1 KVDVGQQRAD
11 HRTLRRAPGWRPS
24 LQPRHDVL
32 LEPAMEQGEKATIAD
47 PFLYPF
53 HQWLVRDRVEVALQ
67 VGIDHEG
74 EAFLEQTIYFAQRV
88 TAAAPRLARTRV
100 QAAAR
105 VAGAY
110 TLSIRLYQRPPLTP
124 LTSAD
129 TMRSVHTEASTH
141 DHTGRPSASRVSA
154 PRLAGSALVMLSC
167 LCVLITHPPSCP
179 PSLDPALLTGPLATA
194 AAAVL

>member
-1 KVDVGQQRAD
+1 ML
-11 HRTLRRAPGWRPS
+11 TPS
-24 LQPRHDVL
+24 TP
-32 LEPAMEQGEKATIAD
+32 
-47 PFLYPF
+47 
-53 HQWLVRDRVEVALQ
+53 
-67 VGIDHEG
+67 
-74 EAFLEQTIYFAQRV
+74 
-88 TAAAPRLARTRV
+88 AAPRLARTRV

-105 VAGAY
+105 VAG
-110 TLSIRLYQRPPLTP
+110 
-124 LTSAD
+124 AD

-167 LCVLITHPPSCP
+167 LCVLITRPPSCP